1 MEMLNDTIAAI
12 ATALSDSGIG
22 IVRISGNQALEIADS
37 ILRTKSGKKFI
48 HTAKSHTIHYGFVV
62 ENKVEPESMK
72 IIDEVMVSVF
82 HAPKSYTKEDVVEIN
97 CHGGVLVTKK
107 GVGASTSCRCQIG
120 SARRIY
126 KKSLFQW
133 KN

>member
-22 IVRISGNQALEIADS
+22 IVRISGDKALEIADS
-37 ILRTKSGKKFI
+37 ILRTKGGKSFVCS
-48 HTAKSHTIHYGFVV
+48 AKSHTIHYGFVV
-62 ENKVEPESMK
+62 ENKDEQKSMK

-107 GVGASTSCRCQIG
+107 VLELVLHAGAR
-120 SARRIY
+120 
-126 KKSLFQW
+126 
-133 KN
+133 